1 MYTAQANAHGNI
13 IVCKG
18 SDVRNSYRIVFTGTY
33 AECLQYKAIFIDMP
47 DTRTDA
53 QKALSLAYA
62 ERGLEDRTKPIRQLP
77 TFNGWT
83 DTQITAYLES
93 L

>member
-1 MYTAQANAHGNI
+1 MYTEQANTHGNI

-33 AECLQYKAIFIDMP
+33 AECLQYKAIFINAP
-47 DTRTDA
+47 ERT
-53 QKALSLAYA
+53 ALSLAYA

-77 TFNGWT
+77 TFEGWT
-83 DTQITAYLES
+83 DARITAYLES

>member
-33 AECLQYKAIFIDMP
+33 AECLQFKAIN
-47 DTRTDA
+47 
-53 QKALSLAYA
+53 L
-62 ERGLEDRTKPIRQLP
+62 
-77 TFNGWT
+77 
-83 DTQITAYLES
+83 
-93 L
+93 